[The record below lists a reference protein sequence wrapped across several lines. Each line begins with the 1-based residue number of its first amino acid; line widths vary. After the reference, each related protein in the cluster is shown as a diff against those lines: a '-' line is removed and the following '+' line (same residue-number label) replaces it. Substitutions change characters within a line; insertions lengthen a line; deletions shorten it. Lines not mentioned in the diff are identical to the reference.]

1 MMENDINDYRTDCIK
16 GHTCIKNLTQLV
28 ASATN
33 AFKNI
38 ISSILRVVVH
48 DHLGVSQ
55 KFFYCIFMWQ
65 YFADS
70 KSPPAPPL
78 KYHLYDVEKWTLD
91 VCLSGFHLG
100 K

>member
-1 MMENDINDYRTDCIK
+1 MENDINDYRTDCIK

-48 DHLGVSQ
+48 DHLGCHRN
-55 KFFYCIFMWQ
+55 FFIAFLCGNILLIPNFGG
-65 YFADS
+65 ACAGA
-70 KSPPAPPL
+70 PPA
-78 KYHLYDVEKWTLD
+78 
-91 VCLSGFHLG
+91 SGTTSKISFI
-100 K
+100 

>member
-1 MMENDINDYRTDCIK
+1 MITEPTVLK
-16 GHTCIKNLTQLV
+16 ATCIKNLTQLV

-48 DHLGVSQ
+48 DHLGCHRN
-55 KFFYCIFMWQ
+55 FFIAFLCGNILLIPNFGG
-65 YFADS
+65 ACAGA
-70 KSPPAPPL
+70 PPAPPL

>member
-1 MMENDINDYRTDCIK
+1 MENDINDYRTDCIK

-38 ISSILRVVVH
+38 ISSILRVVLH

-55 KFFYCIFMWQ
+55 KFF
-65 YFADS
+65 
-70 KSPPAPPL
+70 
-78 KYHLYDVEKWTLD
+78 
-91 VCLSGFHLG
+91 
-100 K
+100 